1 MKRRAFLKLSA
12 VAGSALMIPH
22 IAEAADV
29 NLSQVRFNAATYQKN
44 KAQVIM
50 IFLYGGPSELA
61 GNLTNIDAIKQA
73 SQSNYDQY
81 FRGVTPTANH
91 FWQEAGGTFMESLL
105 SSGDLNLF
113 RTCYSKVRDENNN
126 KSHGKCVAQN
136 QRGRFLGEGE
146 GIFTTLGQILQKEG
160 MINQNTILPF
170 VTMEG
175 ESGFYGKGDRA
186 VPGFLRPVGVGKDLD
201 NPYARGSVNRWFY
214 YTRAE
219 REVPDY
225 ETNTTASINRK
236 MDQLA
241 QSINEEGPIKDAF
254 AKRGTLE
261 SFIDQIKTKPLPAGV
276 TYPNSNSFG
285 QKLQTAVKI
294 LSANPD
300 TKIISLGNDGLGGW
314 DDHND
319 ARDYVTRMEKLFSA
333 LSAAMAHIKA
343 EGKENEISIMV
354 FGDFGRN
361 VNLNSALG
369 WDHGNNQNFYL
380 LGGKNY
386 FRSVGIVGE
395 TELYNPNKLNRLY
408 LKPKNGSYWFEPLS
422 IAATIYRIFGVENP
436 EVLTEGYGAID
447 AGLFL

>member
-1 MKRRAFLKLSA
+1 MKRRSFLKLSA
-12 VAGSALMIPH
+12 IAGSALMMPDYTM
-22 IAEAADV
+22 AADIDLSRV
-29 NLSQVRFNAATYQKN
+29 NFNSATYQKN

-50 IFLYGGPSELA
+50 IFLYGGPGELA
-61 GNLTNIDAIKQA
+61 GNLSNIDAIKQA

-81 FRGVTPTANH
+81 FRSITPTANN
-91 FWQEAGGTFMESLL
+91 FWQEAGGSFMESLL
-105 SSGDLNLF
+105 ASGDLNVF
-113 RTCYSKVRDENNN
+113 RTCYSQVREDNSN

-136 QRGRFLGEGE
+136 QRGRFAGEGE
-146 GIFTTLGQILQKEG
+146 GVFTTLGQILQKEG

-170 VTMEG
+170 ITMEG
-175 ESGFYGKGDRA
+175 ESGFYAKGDRNI
-186 VPGFLRPVGVGKDLD
+186 PGYLSPVGVGTDLD
-201 NPYARGSVNRWFY
+201 NPYARGSINRWFY
-214 YTRAE
+214 YTSQE

-225 ETNTTASINRK
+225 EKNTTASINMK
-236 MDQLA
+236 MDTLA
-241 QSINEEGPIKDAF
+241 QSLNSEGAIKEAF

-261 SFIDQIKTKPLPAGV
+261 QFIAEIKEKKVPSGV
-276 TYPNSNSFG
+276 TYPDQNRFG
-285 QKLQTAVKI
+285 EKLQTAVKI

-300 TKIISLGNDGLGGW
+300 TKIISLGSDGLGGW
-314 DDHND
+314 DDHNE

-333 LSAAMAHIKA
+333 LDTAVSHIKA

-386 FRSVGIVGE
+386 FKSVGVKGE
-395 TELYNPNKLNRLY
+395 TELYNPGKLNRLY
-408 LKPKNGSYWFEPLS
+408 LRPKTGSYWFEPLS
-422 IAATIYRIFGVENP
+422 IAATIYKIFGVENP

-447 AGLFL
+447 GGLFV